1 MRKQWSAFLVILL
14 ALTFIVSCAGTT
26 SVAPNPDFKAE
37 LVTLNTR
44 PGVTQ
49 KMVILTPEKPVA
61 SVILFNGGFGKIE
74 ANGKADSPKIGISKN
89 FLVRTREQFA
99 SQGFVTAVVD
109 VPSDQI
115 KNGIDPAFRISDEHM
130 KDVKATIDFM
140 KTKNLPVFL
149 AGQSLGTISV
159 AMAGIN
165 YNSSLDG
172 IIMTSNATKPRDRWF
187 TKWPV
192 YKNYPNAILDFEL
205 DKITVPALVVA
216 HAEDSCEPTPPDRA
230 KTLQEKLVNSPHTE
244 LKIYT
249 GGQAKEMGCNFWG
262 HHSYYGQEEQ
272 VVNDISAF
280 IKANL

>member
-1 MRKQWSAFLVILL
+1 MVILL
-14 ALTFIVSCAGTT
+14 CLSFIVSCAATT
-26 SVAPNPDFKAE
+26 SAPASPDFKAE
-37 LVTLNTR
+37 LIILNTR

-49 KMVILTPEKPVA
+49 KLVVLTPEKPVA
-61 SVILFNGGFGKIE
+61 SVILFNGGFGQIE
-74 ANGKADSPKIGISKN
+74 ANGKADKPKIGISKN

-99 SQGFVTAVVD
+99 SQGFVTAVID
-109 VPSDQI
+109 VPSD
-115 KNGIDPAFRISDEHM
+115 KVKDGIDPSFRISDEHM
-130 KDVKATIDFM
+130 KDIKATIDFM
-140 KTKNLPVFL
+140 QTKNLPVFL

-165 YNSSLDG
+165 YSSSLDG
-172 IIMTSNATKPRDRWF
+172 IIMTSNATKPRDKWF

-192 YKNYPNAILDFEL
+192 YKKYPNAILDFEL
-205 DKITVPALVVA
+205 DKITIPALIVA

-230 KTLQEKLVNSPHTE
+230 KTLQEKLVNSPNAE
-244 LKIYT
+244 LKTYT
-249 GGQAKEMGCNFWG
+249 GGQAKETGCNYWG